1 MPRAD
6 AAIDFEPVEWG
17 PAVVAGFTGRLAGV
31 SGPPYDAG
39 NLATHVGDDAGQVD
53 ANRAAL
59 AGAVGA
65 RRIAFMR
72 QVHGSAVAVVGGDPA
87 ADGIEPEADT
97 TEPQADALVT
107 AEPGLALAVLVA
119 DCVPVLLADPEAGVV
134 AAVHAGRKG
143 VALDVV
149 GRAVATMLTLGAEP
163 GRLRGVLGPSI
174 CGGCYPLGEP
184 ARSEVLAVAP
194 EAAATART
202 GEPSVDLRVGLLA
215 RLAALGVAAERVGPC
230 TAESARHF
238 SYRRE
243 PVTGRTAGLVMLR

>member
-1 MPRAD
+1 VPRTD
-6 AAIDFEPVEWG
+6 PAIAFEPVEWG

-31 SGPPYDAG
+31 SGPPYNG
-39 NLATHVGDDAGQVD
+39 NLATHVGDDAGRVD
-53 ANRAAL
+53 ANRSAL
-59 AGAVGA
+59 ARALGA

-72 QVHGSAVAVVGGDPA
+72 QVHGSTVAVVGGGPA
-87 ADGIEPEADT
+87 PGDNPPEANSTEPE
-97 TEPQADALVT
+97 ADALVT
-107 AEPGLALAVLVA
+107 AEHGLALAVLVA
-119 DCVPVLLADPEAGVV
+119 DCVPVLLADPVAGVV

-149 GRAVATMLTLGAEP
+149 ARAVATMRSLGAEP
-163 GRLRGVLGPSI
+163 GRLRAVLGPSI

-184 ARSEVLAVAP
+184 ARSQVLAVAP
-194 EAAATART
+194 AAAATART

-215 RLAALGVAAERVGPC
+215 RLAALGVAAELAGPC

-238 SYRRE
+238 SYRRD